1 MIRTEIVEERL
12 SNIGGK
18 KKKNLLFNAKTVK
31 TKFVRTAV
39 KTKKN
44 IFNTCLTM
52 GILVLRLK
60 SFYES
65 LKKGCTSQEKL
76 GKGHS

>member
-1 MIRTEIVEERL
+1 MIRTETIQERL

-39 KTKKN
+39 KTLRK
-44 IFNTCLTM
+44 IFSTH
-52 GILVLRLK
+52 VL
-60 SFYES
+60 
-65 LKKGCTSQEKL
+65 Q
-76 GKGHS
+76 